1 MDNRKK
7 VAQYSLISTIM
18 QGIMLVFIVSV
29 LVMAIVLI
37 FYLGG
42 FIGDSAGLTQNV
54 NPDDVTAGWVVL
66 FGAAGSVIGVLA
78 GIILIVLSVILI
90 GPLIAGIVVLI
101 YGIHTYKRRESIDFA
116 RRVKNDSIIK
126 LVINA
131 VIIILSLFTMPSSGS
146 VKSFIAQLDEMA
158 MILVFDIPAIVTV
171 ILSIMALRKVKDIE
185 VLPQESKQQY
195 IEYNEDNSSYFGE

>member
-42 FIGDSAGLTQNV
+42 FIGDSAGLMQNV
-54 NPDDVTAGWVVL
+54 NPDDVTAGWAVL

-90 GPLIAGIVVLI
+90 GPLIAAIVVLI

-185 VLPQESKQQY
+185 VHPQESKQQY

>member
-54 NPDDVTAGWVVL
+54 NPDDVTAGWAVL

-90 GPLIAGIVVLI
+90 GPLIAGIVVLS